1 MFASVSER
9 IVARLRKDLFS
20 HLINQV
26 SPSILNS
33 KEPYI
38 CLSHCTSGFYGFK
51 FIDLTI
57 HILHGVGDHGG
68 IVRKLVQ
75 KYFFLQSTISFR
87 LGLLSTIWHT

>member
-26 SPSILNS
+26 SPSIH
-33 KEPYI
+33 I

-75 KYFFLQSTISFR
+75 EYFFLQSTISFR